1 MGDGTH
7 VPVLLDEIISALAI
21 KPDGV
26 YVDAT
31 FGRGGHA
38 RAILAQLG
46 ASGRLVALDR
56 DPDAERSARTLD
68 DSRFAFRRCWFSEFP
83 DTLEALGIGAI
94 DGFLL
99 DLGISSPQIDD
110 PARGFSLRADGPLDM
125 RMDPTRGE
133 SAAAFL
139 ARATAR
145 EITEVIRDYGE
156 ERFAQSIARAIVA
169 ARSVA
174 AVERTRQLAAIVAQ
188 AVGARSRRDW
198 SQDPATRTFQ
208 ALRIFVNGELAEL
221 ALTLPRVLPCLRTSG
236 RIAVVSFHSLEDRI
250 VKRFFAAGSK
260 PFGGDPLLAK
270 LPIRADAIPGAPLA
284 LVGRAIRPSA
294 REIAA
299 NPRSRSATLRVA
311 ERTATP
317 IPPRSATVATN

>member
-1 MGDGTH
+1 MDDGVH
-7 VPVLLDEIISALAI
+7 APVLVDEVLSALAI
-21 KPDGV
+21 KPNGV

-38 RAILAQLG
+38 RAILARLSP
-46 ASGRLVALDR
+46 SGQLVALDR
-56 DPDAERSARTLD
+56 DPDAERSAQAIED
-68 DSRFAFRRCWFSEFP
+68 PRFAFRRCWFSEFP
-83 DTLEALGIGAI
+83 DALAALGIARV

-99 DLGISSPQIDD
+99 DLGISSPQIDN
-110 PARGFSLRADGPLDM
+110 PARGFSFRADGPLDM

-156 ERFAQSIARAIVA
+156 ERFAQSIAGAIVA

-174 AVERTRQLAAIVAQ
+174 PIVRTRQLAAIVAQ
-188 AVGARSRRDW
+188 AVGARPRGDR

-208 ALRIFVNGELAEL
+208 ALRIFVNSELTEL
-221 ALTLPRVLPCLRTSG
+221 ALTLPRIVPWVQTSG
-236 RIAVVSFHSLEDRI
+236 RIAVISFHSLEDRI
-250 VKRFFAAGSK
+250 VKRFFAAASK
-260 PFGGDPLLAK
+260 PFGGDPRLAK
-270 LPIRADAIPGAPLA
+270 LPIRADAMPGAPLA
-284 LVGRAIRPSA
+284 QVGRAIRASE

-299 NPRSRSATLRVA
+299 NPRARSATLRVA
-311 ERTATP
+311 ERTSHP
-317 IPPRSATVATN
+317 VPPNFGAVAPR